1 MIIDSGGTKATI
13 KAQMEAR
20 IKECYTKMA
29 AIRELLARP
38 TMQEVGYLAGLRTL
52 FESVITATAL
62 YSSGTWIGMTKTQA
76 EWYNKEM
83 KNLWSVGNVI

>member
-1 MIIDSGGTKATI
+1 MIIDSGTKATI
-13 KAQMEAR
+13 KAQMEGR
-20 IKECYTKMA
+20 IKECYAKMA